1 ATNACSHRAAIPRRP
16 AAAAHAAG
24 RRRRARAGGLRGGR
38 PFGVPG
44 RAACAGPQ
52 ALLRWHDRRV
62 GGVPGPLGEGGP
74 ALRRRDALQLGR
86 RRRHARRDVQVLGR
100 DHGAARVD
108 TAANRAGWLVR
119 DRGRRDRRGDR
130 NGRGQ
135 RVPLAL
141 YARAAGRRP
150 RLARRHGRLDV
161 PGRRKGHAEPGR
173 DEQVRR
179 SAGRG
184 HALVRAAI
192 VNVAMLRSP
201 VTATPARRRRPFAPL
216 NEPVRDWNGR
226 RVWIVGASSGIGA
239 ALARQLA
246 ARGARL
252 ALSARRPAP
261 LHALLSRTRAQA
273 LVLPLDVTD
282 AQAVAGAAARLEAEW
297 GGVDLVLWLAAR
309 YAPMRAQDFDLE
321 QAHAIVDANL
331 GGVLNGIAA
340 VLPMLRRQRH
350 GGIALVASVAGY
362 RGLPKSL
369 VYGPTKAA
377 LINLAESLYMDLH
390 PENIG
395 VWLVSPGFV
404 DT

>member
-1 ATNACSHRAAIPRRP
+1 
-16 AAAAHAAG
+16 
-24 RRRRARAGGLRGGR
+24 
-38 PFGVPG
+38 
-44 RAACAGPQ
+44 
-52 ALLRWHDRRV
+52 
-62 GGVPGPLGEGGP
+62 
-74 ALRRRDALQLGR
+74 
-86 RRRHARRDVQVLGR
+86 
-100 DHGAARVD
+100 
-108 TAANRAGWLVR
+108 
-119 DRGRRDRRGDR
+119 
-130 NGRGQ
+130 
-135 RVPLAL
+135 
-141 YARAAGRRP
+141 
-150 RLARRHGRLDV
+150 
-161 PGRRKGHAEPGR
+161 
-173 DEQVRR
+173 
-179 SAGRG
+179 
-184 HALVRAAI
+184 

-404 DT
+404 DTPMTAANDFRMPALVDPDEAAGAILDGLRRGSFEIHFPKRFTLWMRLLRLLPQRLYFLAVRRFTGL